1 MKPIN
6 KEHLEGRKLT
16 RTERKLTSV
25 FGFVALVGLMLALGT
40 TAFSST
46 AMAAHTN
53 IPVEEIA
60 LGEAIGT
67 TMFFIGIVLAI
78 ILLVFSRRPKA
89 DIAGSGLGMV
99 AILVT
104 ALLLILPIIWGI
116 AVAISGPVI
125 GVAFCDKPENAL
137 DPVCVPRE
145 PLKWTVVMEADLDA
159 AGATYPAAPMTV
171 CDTAIGGTSGEWVA
185 ADGGNVKN
193 ADRIVTTRVHIDTD
207 LADTDPL
214 WMEPNCIFIEIQR
227 IQLTE
232 GPKASSGAIETQFY
246 FARIDSISVTRLPT
260 DNATVTKAVF
270 HEDTDG
276 RHHLGYQFEDGS
288 WNEACPEFRGQDLPR
303 TGCGAIPVGTDDGT
317 GDTTGAIASAG
328 FRIFWVWED
337 RGPFAFR
344 DTDGTVWTLTYSIG
358 SADDWHTYQF
368 IATMDKSDTDNS

>member
-1 MKPIN
+1 MKQVN
-6 KEHLEGRKLT
+6 
-16 RTERKLTSV
+16 RTGERGPTSKQRIYSKIA
-25 FGFVALVGLMLALGT
+25 GIFVMVGLLMMFAT

-60 LGEAIGT
+60 LGEAVGT
-67 TMFFIGIVLAI
+67 TMFFIGIILAI
-78 ILLVFSRRPKA
+78 ILLVLSRRPKA

-116 AVAISGPVI
+116 AVAISGPIPVE
-125 GVAFCDKPENAL
+125 GFCDKPENAL
-137 DPVCVPRE
+137 DPVCAPRS
-145 PLKWTVVMEADLDA
+145 PLKWSVTLETDLDVA
-159 AGATYPAAPMTV
+159 PATYPASPLTV
-171 CDTAIGGTSGEWVA
+171 CNTAIGGTTGAWVA
-185 ADGGNVKN
+185 G
-193 ADRIVTTRVHIDTD
+193 DRANIQNNNFIATTGVHIDTD
-207 LADTDPL
+207 LADSDPL
-214 WMEPNCIFIEIQR
+214 WMEPNCIFIEMQR
-227 IQLTE
+227 IQLTAGPTSSE
-232 GPKASSGAIETQFY
+232 GGALVTQFY

-260 DNATVTKAVF
+260 DNASVEKAVF
-270 HEDTDG
+270 YEDTQG
-276 RHHLGYQFEDGS
+276 RHHLGYQYEDGS

-303 TGCGAIPVGTDDGT
+303 TGCGPIPVGQDDGT

-344 DTDGTVWTLTYSIG
+344 DNNGAVWTITFSIG

-368 IATMDKSDTDNS
+368 VATMDKSATDNT